1 VALAIF
7 IMVGAIAVILLR
19 RSKRKRHDLMLATQ
33 DGGTFAND
41 KPEIDGTPVKTSPRS
56 TSDYY
61 AAELP
66 TSLAHPEMESGKGGN
81 HRPQELGA

>member
-1 VALAIF
+1 
-7 IMVGAIAVILLR
+7 MVGAIAVILLR
-19 RSKRKRHDLMLATQ
+19 RSKRKRHDRMLATQ

-56 TSDYY
+56 TSDYD